1 MLSKQ
6 DKRILEYIKRYMI
19 ENGTTP
25 TIRDICKEFCY
36 YSSSSAHVHFKRL
49 VDLGYIEQVKG
60 NSFRY
65 KVKGMRYIEDAE
77 DKE

>member
-1 MLSKQ
+1 MLDKQ
-6 DKRILEYIKRYMI
+6 DERILKFIKKYML

-25 TIRDICKEFCY
+25 TLREICKEFCY
-36 YSSSSAHVHFKRL
+36 YSASSAHVHFKRL

-65 KVKGMRYIEDAE
+65 KVKGMRYVQDED
-77 DKE
+77 